1 MFVERLVVGPY
12 QTNCYIFG
20 DEETSSAWIIDPGSD
35 ESVIIRRL
43 EKRNVTPVAILL
55 THTHWDHITALGG
68 LKKHWPELEILVSKE
83 DSLYLG
89 PQGYNNLKQVCFDKS
104 FWDRYEAQL
113 GNLPRPT
120 AYLHDGQLLQ
130 DSHLS
135 VLATPGHT
143 PGGLCFYHE
152 EGQFLFTG
160 DTLFAGSI
168 GRTDLQGG
176 SYPLIRESC
185 KRLLT
190 LPEEVQI
197 LPGHGPAST
206 IAREQHNPY
215 L

>member
-12 QTNCYIFG
+12 QTNCYIMG

-35 ESVIIRRL
+35 ENTIIRHI
-43 EKRNVTPVAILL
+43 EKRSVTPVAILL

-68 LKKHWPELEILVSKE
+68 LKKHWPELEILVSEE

-113 GNLPRPT
+113 SNLPQTT

-152 EGQFLFTG
+152 EGQSLFTG
-160 DTLFAGSI
+160 DTLFAG
-168 GRTDLQGG
+168 
-176 SYPLIRESC
+176 
-185 KRLLT
+185 
-190 LPEEVQI
+190 
-197 LPGHGPAST
+197 
-206 IAREQHNPY
+206 
-215 L
+215 

>member
-20 DEETSSAWIIDPGSD
+20 NEETSSAWIIDPGSD

-89 PQGYNNLKQVCFDKS
+89 PDGYDNLKQVCFDKS
-104 FWDRYEAQL
+104 FWDKYETEL
-113 GNLPRPT
+113 SHLPQPT
-120 AYLHDGQLLQ
+120 AFLHDGQFLQ
-130 DSHLS
+130 DSRLT

-152 EGQFLFTG
+152 EGQFMFTG

-176 SYPLIRESC
+176 SYSLIIESC

>member
-12 QTNCYIFG
+12 QTNCYIMG
-20 DEETSSAWIIDPGSD
+20 DEETSSAWIIDPGND
-35 ESVIIRRL
+35 ENTIIRHIQR
-43 EKRNVTPVAILL
+43 RNVTPVAILL

-68 LKKHWPELEILVSKE
+68 LKKHWPELEILVSEE
-83 DSLYLG
+83 DSPYLG

-152 EGQFLFTG
+152 DGQFLFTG